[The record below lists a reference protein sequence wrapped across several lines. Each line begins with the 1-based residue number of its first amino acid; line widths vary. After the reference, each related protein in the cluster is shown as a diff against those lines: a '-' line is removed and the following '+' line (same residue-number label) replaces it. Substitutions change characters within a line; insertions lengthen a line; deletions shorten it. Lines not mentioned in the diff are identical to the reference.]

1 MELCFFQLILSAF
14 YTFVYVLT
22 VIYCLIINK
31 CKFNKRTKV
40 VLIVLSMAMSL
51 QAASSVLTY
60 IKNQKEEFCGVY
72 PITYTMIC
80 QQHII
85 IMIIYSFLVCR
96 MLSIYYKMAL
106 ATQPV
111 PTCKARWARRLSNIQ
126 NSMIITYAT
135 CFTTF
140 IWAFYIIILLNTDD
154 DRLNKSQ

>member
-1 MELCFFQLILSAF
+1 MELCIFQLILSAF
-14 YTFVYVLT
+14 YIFVYVLT

-40 VLIVLSMAMSL
+40 VLIVLSMAMTL
-51 QAASSVLTY
+51 QAASAVLTY
-60 IKNQKEEFCGVY
+60 IKEKREGFCSVY

-111 PTCKARWARRLSNIQ
+111 PSCKARWARRLSNIQ
-126 NSMIITYAT
+126 NPMIIIYSF
-135 CFTTF
+135 CFTAF
-140 IWAFYIIILLNTDD
+140 IWAFYIMIRMDD
-154 DRLNKSQ
+154 DSTKLTKSQ